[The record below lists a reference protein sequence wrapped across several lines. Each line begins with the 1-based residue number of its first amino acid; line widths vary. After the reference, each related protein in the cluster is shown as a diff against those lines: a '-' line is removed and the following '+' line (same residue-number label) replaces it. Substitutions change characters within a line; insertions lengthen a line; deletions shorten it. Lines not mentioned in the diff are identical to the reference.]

1 MAINTCLDAAGNRYG
16 GVTSGLAGDGDS
28 VTDIRSKT
36 GTVRGACYSETGLDN
51 DWRCLVRFGPQADG
65 VTREIVVNCRQL
77 TITAHADGGG
87 LVSGG
92 AARTQLTT
100 LPPTINNWLYGSV

>member
-1 MAINTCLDAAGNRYG
+1 MAITNCLDAAGNRYG
-16 GVTSGLAGDGDS
+16 GATSGLAGDGDS

-36 GTVRGACYSETGLDN
+36 GTVRGGCYSYTGLDN
-51 DWRCLVRFGPQADG
+51 DWSCLVRFSAQSDG
-65 VTREIVVNCRQL
+65 SIREIVVDCRQL

-92 AARTQLTT
+92 SAQTQRTTV
-100 LPPTINNWLYGSV
+100 PPSLDTWLYGSV

>member
-1 MAINTCLDAAGNRYG
+1 MAIANCLDAAGNRYG
-16 GVTSGLAGDGDS
+16 GATSGLAGDGDS

-36 GTVRGACYSETGLDN
+36 GTVRGGCYSYTGIDG
-51 DWRCLVRFGPQADG
+51 DWSCLVRFSAQSDG
-65 VTREIVVNCRQL
+65 AIREIVVDCRQL

-92 AARTQLTT
+92 SALTQKTT
-100 LPPTINNWLYGSV
+100 VPPTLDNWLYGSV

>member
-1 MAINTCLDAAGNRYG
+1 MALNTCLDSAGNRFG

-36 GTVRGACYSETGLDN
+36 GTVRGGCFSYSGIDGT
-51 DWRCLVRFGPQADG
+51 WKCTVRYGTQSDLA
-65 VTREIVVNCRQL
+65 TREIIVNCRQL

-92 AARTQLTT
+92 SALTALTT
-100 LPPTINNWLYGSV
+100 LPPSIENWMYGFV